1 MARPLGS
8 GRERDNTAPYSV
20 IIIFT
25 HVCKAASAVVGV
37 CAADDPAPMTCK
49 LCVITCLFQ
58 SVIHVKQKLEQM
70 NTPCI
75 PIQEEWSESLFDPLH
90 WELPATAS
98 CCLVD
103 YTDISALDTLP
114 TGCNRW
120 SKTKCEQAQC
130 VEHDDNSRPFVNR
143 HRRSNPKTEN
153 RRGNQQ
159 GNNAQAEP
167 QVLSND

>member
-25 HVCKAASAVVGV
+25 HACKAASAVVGV

-49 LCVITCLFQ
+49 LSVITCLFQ
-58 SVIHVKQKLEQM
+58 SVIHLKQKLEQL

-114 TGCNRW
+114 TGVTGGAKRNA
-120 SKTKCEQAQC
+120 SK
-130 VEHDDNSRPFVNR
+130 
-143 HRRSNPKTEN
+143 RSALNTTTIVDP
-153 RRGNQQ
+153 
-159 GNNAQAEP
+159 
-167 QVLSND
+167 S